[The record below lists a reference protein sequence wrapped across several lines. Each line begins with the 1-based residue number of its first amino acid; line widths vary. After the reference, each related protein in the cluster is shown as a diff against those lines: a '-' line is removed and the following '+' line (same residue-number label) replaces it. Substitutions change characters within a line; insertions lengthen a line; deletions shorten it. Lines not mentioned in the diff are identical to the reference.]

1 MGAAQIGITDTTDA
15 EEYVLGSLDAG
26 KHLADED
33 CSVFIQTNNFLAR
46 FSRWFITP
54 QFGEKLHAMS
64 TQTFFIVEKLP
75 VNEPLNKVLCKK
87 QSRLVRIKRYQ
98 RKLANTNCGGRKE
111 FRIETV

>member
-54 QFGEKLHAMS
+54 QFGENCMQCQHRH
-64 TQTFFIVEKLP
+64 FVVEKLP